1 MVDPKYMRS
10 GTYLKLSYSVSN
22 IATFCKYLRNKISTA
37 YFLFYLHVCA
47 AISPGAVRVNGG
59 NYLHSMETWLAI
71 VEPYTGNLFQALL
84 LTWLI

>member
-22 IATFCKYLRNKISTA
+22 IPVRMPTFCKYLRNKISNT
-37 YFLFYLHVCA
+37 YFLLYLHVCA

-59 NYLHSMETWLAI
+59 SYLHSMET
-71 VEPYTGNLFQALL
+71 
-84 LTWLI
+84 